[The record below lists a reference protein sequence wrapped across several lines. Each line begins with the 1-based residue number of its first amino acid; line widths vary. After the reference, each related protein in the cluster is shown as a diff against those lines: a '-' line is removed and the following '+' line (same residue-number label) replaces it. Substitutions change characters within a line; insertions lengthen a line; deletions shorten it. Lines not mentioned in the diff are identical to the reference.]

1 MLTIRDS
8 RFQQPV
14 SEAGIA
20 EPVLRRLLAEWQA
33 APAGP
38 NGIPAESFIDPFRL
52 RYMIE
57 NLIVVEI
64 AARPGDGGRRY
75 RYRLIGTDLV
85 AHTGRDHT
93 GRWVDQHS
101 DAALAE
107 LAIAAS
113 DAVAANRQP
122 ALIAF
127 RRNFFGRYYPVT
139 ALILPLGAAADG
151 GPNRLLVG
159 QVYPKDTPRRP
170 YGDKDA

>member
-1 MLTIRDS
+1 MPTIRDS

-14 SEAGIA
+14 AEDGIA
-20 EPVLRRLLAEWQA
+20 APSLRHLLADWQA
-33 APAGP
+33 APAGA
-38 NGIPAESFIDPFRL
+38 NGIPAENFIDPFRL
-52 RYMIE
+52 RYLIE

-64 AARPGDGGRRY
+64 AARPDGGRRY

-85 AHTGRDHT
+85 AHTGRDQT
-93 GRWVDQHS
+93 GRWVDQHPET
-101 DAALAE
+101 DLAD

-122 ALIAF
+122 ALIGF

-139 ALILPLGAAADG
+139 ALILPLGRAEDDG
-151 GPNRLLVG
+151 PTRLLVG

-170 YGDKDA
+170 YAGRDG